1 MGSETHRIEIFKVG
15 RHTDMNGTVVD
26 FTTADADA
34 LVAGY
39 DAATFE
45 APAVVGHPK
54 DNDPAYGWVKGL
66 AREGDTVFAELGDI
80 DPAFAELVQARRYA
94 KVSAS
99 LYPPNAKASPT
110 PGCWYLKHV
119 GFLGAMAPA
128 VKGLK
133 PVHFSTGADDG
144 ALTFQEDTLS
154 DKPKDEDQALQFAE
168 REKTLAEREKA
179 QKAREDAFA
188 AEQAEIRHKDHLSFA
203 EGLVK
208 SARLKPAGKDIVVG
222 LLDQLTGAAP
232 DVLNFGEGDEAPKT
246 GADALRALLDTAA
259 PLVQFG
265 EVGGDKDKPD
275 PVLDGEELGNEARAF
290 MESQAAKGITIDA
303 ATAVRHVQKKG
314 A

>member
-15 RHTDMNGTVVD
+15 RHTDMNGAVVD
-26 FTTADADA
+26 FTSADADA
-34 LVAGY
+34 LVSGY
-39 DAATFE
+39 DPDSWA

-54 DNDPAYGWVKGL
+54 DNDPAYGWVKRLG
-66 AREGDTVFAELGDI
+66 REGDTVFAELGDV
-80 DPAFAELVQARRYA
+80 DPDFAALVKAKRYA
-94 KVSAS
+94 KISAS
-99 LYPPNAKASPT
+99 LYPPAAKANPT
-110 PGCWYLKHV
+110 PGTWSLKHV

-144 ALTFQEDTLS
+144 ALTFAEEPKVPEDHN
-154 DKPKDEDQALQFAE
+154 DQALQFAE
-168 REKTLAEREKA
+168 REKALAEREAA

-188 AEQAEIRHKDHLSFA
+188 AEQAQVRHEAHVSFA

-208 SARLKPAGKDIVVG
+208 SACLKPAGKDIVVG

-232 DVLNFGEGDEAPKT
+232 DVLSFGEGDEAPKT
-246 GADALRALLDTAA
+246 GADALRALLSTAT

-265 EVGGDKDKPD
+265 EIGGDRDKPD
-275 PVLDGEELGNEARAF
+275 PVLDGEELGHAARAF
-290 MESQAAKGITIDA
+290 MEEQSAKGITIDA